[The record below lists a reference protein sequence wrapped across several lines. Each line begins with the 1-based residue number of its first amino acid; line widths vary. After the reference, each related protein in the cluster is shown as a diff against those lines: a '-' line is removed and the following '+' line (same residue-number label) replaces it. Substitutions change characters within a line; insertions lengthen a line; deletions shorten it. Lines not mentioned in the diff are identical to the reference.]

1 MNILIGYILTYSYI
15 FLILLVT
22 NILLTKF
29 NVSQEIT
36 RKLVHIFVGFSWFI
50 MAKYFKTSIHLLI
63 PPLTFI
69 FINYISLKKNLI
81 KPISKQDNFGTVY
94 YAISFTLLAFFSI
107 CNPKFL
113 PYYGLGVI
121 TMCLADGLAPL
132 ISKSCVHKIGKS
144 YKTYGSQF
152 VVLIITFLIAVFFNW
167 HYNLEFNLI
176 SYLIISLSSSI
187 LEFIGTK
194 GLDNIT
200 LPIGIALIASL
211 L

>member
-152 VVLIITFLIAVFFNW
+152 VVLIITFLIAVFFYW